1 MNRAKVIVIATLLA
15 VIGVLLPISAT
26 LYLSWVRASDLEQE
40 RLLSFA
46 QRGLERARISF
57 SDASQAL
64 HAADYLTAAPC
75 SEEHIRQM
83 RIIAVNTRSIEDLGY
98 FENGFLKC
106 TSGGIVKNIVPQT
119 AADFTTQDGI
129 EVSLN
134 VIPAINGGKGMV
146 GLSYKAYKVLI
157 DPVRFADIIL
167 DPEIQLAITTADGKI
182 LGTLHDPDPAQVH
195 ALLQTKKQNND
206 YFSTVLPDA
215 DLMAVVIEP
224 DGNIAESL
232 QNEIKVLLP
241 LGVLMAAFIVGLVV
255 WFSRRRLSP
264 LGELKIAVEKREF
277 IVHYQPIM
285 ELKTGLCIG
294 AEALVRWQRPDGQM
308 TRPDLFIPLAEE
320 SGVILPITDQ
330 VIDDV
335 IHDMQAVLV
344 ADRDLH
350 IAINISA
357 QDIRTGRVLDVM
369 QHALS
374 KTDIQTQQIWLE
386 ATERG
391 FMDIDAARA
400 TIDQARKMGHAVA
413 IDDFGT
419 GYSSLSYL
427 QGFPLDALKID
438 KSFVDTIDT
447 NSATSSVT
455 SHIIDMAKTLK
466 LQIVAEGIETQ
477 AQADYLL
484 AREVDFGQ
492 GWLFAKALPAEAFIA
507 FYKENILQRKPLS

>member
-1 MNRAKVIVIATLLA
+1 LSRAKVLIIATLLA
-15 VIGVLLPISAT
+15 AIGVLIPISAT
-26 LYLSWVRASDLEQE
+26 LYLSWVRASNLEQE

-57 SDASQAL
+57 SDAGKAL

-106 TSGGIVKNIVPQT
+106 TSGGIVKHTVPQVP
-119 AADFTTQDGI
+119 ADFTTHDGLAL
-129 EVSLN
+129 SLN

-146 GLSYKAYKVLI
+146 GLSYKSYKVLI

-215 DLMAVVIEP
+215 DLIAVVIEP

-241 LGVLMAAFIVGLVV
+241 LGVLMAAFIVGLVI

-277 IVHYQPIM
+277 IDWFMHRCGSAGALATAGWSDDTAGFIHS
-285 ELKTGLCIG
+285 IG
-294 AEALVRWQRPDGQM
+294 GRKWRDFADHRPGH
-308 TRPDLFIPLAEE
+308 RC
-320 SGVILPITDQ
+320 
-330 VIDDV
+330 
-335 IHDMQAVLV
+335 
-344 ADRDLH
+344 RDP
-350 IAINISA
+350 
-357 QDIRTGRVLDVM
+357 R
-369 QHALS
+369 HA
-374 KTDIQTQQIWLE
+374 
-386 ATERG
+386 
-391 FMDIDAARA
+391 
-400 TIDQARKMGHAVA
+400 
-413 IDDFGT
+413 
-419 GYSSLSYL
+419 SSIGGGS
-427 QGFPLDALKID
+427 
-438 KSFVDTIDT
+438 SF
-447 NSATSSVT
+447 A
-455 SHIIDMAKTLK
+455 HR
-466 LQIVAEGIETQ
+466 
-477 AQADYLL
+477 Y
-484 AREVDFGQ
+484 
-492 GWLFAKALPAEAFIA
+492 
-507 FYKENILQRKPLS
+507 